1 MNPSD
6 FWNRTAGHRP
16 WVIAGGITALL
27 VVAVFLYGLG
37 AMAGSIYHYAKPPVP
52 VADKVTIKAV
62 DQDRNDEALVALF
75 SKRCVKQWLTATT
88 STPES
93 TLAQCFT
100 VPPKGKAA
108 SDFPATVSDVDTYK
122 PQLTYRD
129 GEISYWSVLVSATV
143 KEFASP
149 SASWQFYWLSVALP
163 TTGGPRAVVMPDVR
177 ATALPEGVDI
187 ELASVLAVPST
198 SELYTQVQGFVKA
211 YLCGA
216 PGQTAPPCAADMTSY
231 VTSDSGLTSLGQVYY
246 DVSIESMEADIP
258 VDGAPAPGEQAHVL
272 VTVTAKERT
281 GGKKAM
287 QYPLLVVDAAG
298 GWRVSALE
306 DLPAITGRMLTPGER

>member
-1 MNPSD
+1 MSD
-6 FWNRTAGHRP
+6 LWSRTAGHRP
-16 WVIAGGITALL
+16 WVIAGGISALL

-37 AMAGSIYHYAKPPVP
+37 QMAGSIYHYVKPPVQG
-52 VADKVTIKAV
+52 ADEVTVKAV
-62 DQDRNDEALVALF
+62 DRDRNDEALVTLF
-75 SKRCVKQWLTATT
+75 SKHCVKLWLTSTT
-88 STPES
+88 STAEAA
-93 TLAQCFT
+93 LAQCFT
-100 VPPKGKAA
+100 LPPKGKAA
-108 SDFPATVSDVDTYK
+108 SDFPATVSDLDAYK

-129 GEISYWSVLVSATV
+129 DEISYWSVLVSATV
-143 KEFASP
+143 KEFAAP

-163 TTGGPRAVVMPDVR
+163 TAGGPRAVVMPDVR

-187 ELASVLAVPST
+187 ELASVLAVPSK

-216 PGQTAPPCAADMTSY
+216 PSQTAPPCAADMTAY

-246 DVSIESMEADIP
+246 DVSIESMEADIAA
-258 VDGAPAPGEQAHVL
+258 DGAPAPGEQAHVL

-306 DLPAITGRMLTPGER
+306 DLPAITGRMLAPGER